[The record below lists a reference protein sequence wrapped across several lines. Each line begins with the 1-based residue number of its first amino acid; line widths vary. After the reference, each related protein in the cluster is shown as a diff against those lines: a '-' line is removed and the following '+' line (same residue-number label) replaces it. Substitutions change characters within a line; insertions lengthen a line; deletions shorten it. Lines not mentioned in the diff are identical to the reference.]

1 MSSLRNSTVVETN
14 MNLNWLVSASALL
27 ALLSLGTSSAHAIF
41 HLWDVAEV
49 FSNTD
54 GSVQFIELVNPTS
67 TSGETGATTAH
78 LHSASGNK
86 TYFFPN
92 NLVGSSANKRLLI
105 ATAGFGSLPGGVA
118 PDFPTLPLPANFFNP
133 AGDTISIIVNCCGT
147 VDSKTFGPV
156 PTNGVLSL
164 HFPPAGG
171 SQLTNSPT
179 NYAGATGS
187 VNLTPPITPTGDYND
202 DGTVNAA
209 DYTVWRDTLGQAAAP
224 NGSAA
229 DGDADGTIDDGD
241 YTFWTNNFGDVVPGA
256 GGASLAVVPEPML
269 IPLAIQGLAGVVMAT
284 SRCRRSPESCS
295 VAVHS

>member
-1 MSSLRNSTVVETN
+1 MRLHTCVC
-14 MNLNWLVSASALL
+14 ASALL
-27 ALLSLGTSSAHAIF
+27 AVICLGTTSAHAIF

-49 FSNTD
+49 FSNAD
-54 GSVQFIELVNPTS
+54 GSVQFIELVNPTATAS
-67 TSGETGATTAH
+67 ETGATTAH

-118 PDFPTLPLPANFFNP
+118 PDFPSLPLPANFFNP
-133 AGDTISIIVNCCGT
+133 AGDTISIIVKCCGT

-164 HFPPAGG
+164 NFPPAGG

-187 VNLTPPITPTGDYND
+187 VNLAPPATTGDYNH

-209 DYTVWRDTLGQAAAP
+209 DYTVWRDTLGQSAAP
-224 NGSAA
+224 HGSGA
-229 DGDADGTIDDGD
+229 DGDADGAINDGD
-241 YTFWTNNFGDVVPGA
+241 YTFWKDNFGDTVPG
-256 GGASLAVVPEPML
+256 GGSALSALAVPEPTTSA
-269 IPLAIQGLAGVVMAT
+269 LAVLAA
-284 SRCRRSPESCS
+284 SCLLRRIRKRAALPASG
-295 VAVHS
+295 A

>member
-1 MSSLRNSTVVETN
+1 MH
-14 MNLNWLVSASALL
+14 MNWFVFASALL
-27 ALLSLGTSSAHAIF
+27 AVLSLTTNSARAIF

-54 GSVQFIELVNPTS
+54 GSVQFIELVNPTTTS
-67 TSGETGATTAH
+67 TETGATTAH

-105 ATAGFGSLPGGVA
+105 ATSGFGLLPGGIA

-164 HFPPAGG
+164 HFPPASG

-187 VNLTPPITPTGDYND
+187 VNLTPPISPTGDYNH

-209 DYTVWRDTLGQAAAP
+209 DYTVWRDKLGHAAAP
-224 NGSAA
+224 NGSGA
-229 DGDADGTIDDGD
+229 DGDADGAVDDGD
-241 YTFWTNNFGDVVPGA
+241 YTFWKSNFGDIVPG
-256 GGASLAVVPEPML
+256 GGGSARAATAVPEPVL
-269 IPLAIQGLAGVVMAT
+269 LSLAIQGMVGFMLAT
-284 SRCRRSPESCS
+284 FRRR
-295 VAVHS
+295 